1 VSLDYWVFDPSTCRF
16 PKPRVSIL
24 PSALDYSALLNG
36 SEALSETG
44 LRHFSRGR
52 YALGEAYRLAGLD
65 EQGALLA
72 PAYHCVTMLDPALAL
87 GAQVHLYSLK
97 PNLMPDPDSLEQI
110 YAQSAKPVK
119 ALLATHFFGFV
130 QEFSWLKQWC
140 DERGIALIE
149 DCSHVLFSEQYQ
161 ARGVGLYGKFIA
173 SSPYKFFPCDDGG
186 LLYAP
191 ETKLLGAVQT
201 EPAGFLAELRSI
213 KNTIEKFK
221 LPKISSYDIQLID
234 QQLESIAMAA
244 PVPGTDQKME
254 RSAQSTQY
262 SRALARTASLRSSR
276 WVTSHS
282 SVINNVTRRQE
293 NYRRWIQALSDVPNC
308 HALYPEI
315 PPDVV
320 PYMFPLY
327 LDTPSPHFYRLKQ
340 MGVPVWRW
348 DEMAISNCQVA
359 ADYRLHL
366 LHLPCHQSL
375 SDVEMEWMLAAVR
388 KTLAISATGVQ

>member
-1 VSLDYWVFDPSTCRF
+1 MSLDYWVFDPSTCQF
-16 PKPRVSIL
+16 TKPRVSIL
-24 PSALDYSALLNG
+24 PSVFDYSALPHG
-36 SEALSETG
+36 SRALSDIG

-65 EQGALLA
+65 KQSALLA

-87 GAQVHLYSLK
+87 GAQVQLYSLK
-97 PNLMPDPDSLEQI
+97 PNLMPDSDSLEQM
-110 YAQSAKPVK
+110 YSQSSLPVK

-130 QEFSWLKQWC
+130 QDFSWLKQWC

-149 DCSHVLFSEQYQ
+149 DCSHVLFFEQYQ
-161 ARGVGLYGKFIA
+161 ARGAGLYGKFIA
-173 SSPYKFFPCDDGG
+173 SSPYKFFPCTDGG

-191 ETKLLGAVQT
+191 DAHCLDGVQT
-201 EPAGFLAELRSI
+201 ESAGFLAELRGI
-213 KNTIEKFK
+213 KSAIEKSR
-221 LPKISSYDIQLID
+221 LPKISTNGIDLID
-234 QQLESIAMAA
+234 QQLESITTAV
-244 PVPGTDQKME
+244 PVPGSDQRMG

-262 SRALARTASLRSSR
+262 LLASAKVASLRSSR

-282 SVINNVTRRQE
+282 SVKNNVTRRQE
-293 NYRRWIQALSDVPNC
+293 NYRRWVQALSHIPNC
-308 HALYPEI
+308 RALYPEI
-315 PPDVV
+315 PPDVI

-327 LDTPSPHFYRLKQ
+327 LDIPMPHFYWLKQ

-348 DEMAISNCQVA
+348 DEMAVSNCPVA

-375 SDVEMEWMLAAVR
+375 SNEEMEWMLAAVR
-388 KTLAISATGVQ
+388 KTLAIPTPGVQ